1 MTSDNNKQDYN
12 IDFERILELI
22 SKYEQIKKSGEIKKY
37 NEESTKKDFILPLFE
52 ALGWNVDNRGKSN
65 DSVSAEETI
74 SKKRVDYGFR
84 INGIP
89 KFFLEAKSLKEE
101 NIQTNH
107 RYITQA
113 IDYAWMKSCSW
124 AILTNF
130 ETIAVY
136 NADWKESNY
145 GNNILFVLH
154 PSDFLTDKRF
164 THLSKGAFENNE
176 LDKIASKYGKKQL
189 KNPINKQL
197 LQDMIRF
204 REVLSKDIVRN
215 NQDKHLNQDDI
226 DESVQRI
233 LDRLIFIR
241 NAEDRGLEENQLQ
254 SNVRQWYAK
263 GKGHLVKEISGI
275 YKDYD
280 SKYNSK
286 LFAHHLCDDL
296 YIDNEALQE
305 VIEGLNQSKDNSY
318 RYDFSIIE
326 SDVLG
331 NIYEQ
336 YLGNILK
343 STPKRAKLEESK
355 THRKEQG
362 IYYTPSYI
370 VDYIVK
376 NTLGEYIKTHTPEE
390 IKKVRILD
398 PACGSGSFLIR
409 AYKELENYW
418 KQNSD
423 FAQLTLDSEEF
434 YSKKVEILKNNIF
447 GVDLDPKAVEIAQ
460 LNLLLQISEK
470 KQRLPL
476 LQNNIKVGNSL
487 IDDPSISD
495 RAFKWEE
502 EFPEIMKDGGFDI
515 VIGNPPYVRQEEL
528 SYFKPYLSKN
538 YNVHQGTADLFVY
551 FFEREMNLLK
561 DKGYFGMIVSN
572 KWLRAGYG
580 KNLRGFLSSFWIE
593 EFVDFGDLKVFPDAT
608 TYPSIILVRKLKK
621 RNPKLR
627 VCRMEMVPSGTIEE
641 YVEDHSYTISGEELS
656 DKDWIVQR
664 KEGAMLLNKIR
675 SIGVP
680 LEEFVGS
687 KIFRGILTG
696 FNEAFIIDEAQKQ
709 YFCKQDGIN
718 EEMIK
723 PFLTGAETKRYRIES
738 KNNYIILTRIGV
750 DIEKYPSILAHLNK
764 YKNILEKRWD
774 KGEYWYELRGCSYYE
789 LFEKPKIVWGNL
801 STKAS
806 FAFDSGDNF
815 YVNAP
820 ACILPTDS
828 KFVLGL
834 LNSSL
839 MSYFLKSICAE
850 RQGGF
855 IEQKP
860 VYVSQVPIK
869 KPTEI
874 EERTMVDLVNRM
886 LMLNKDLVEQLNKE
900 TDRKKRIELEIKEID
915 GRIDNLVYRMYNI
928 NKNEREFIDR
938 VLK

>member
-1 MTSDNNKQDYN
+1 MNKKDTNSIDDYG
-12 IDFERILELI
+12 IDFERVVELI
-22 SKYEQIKKSGEIKKY
+22 SKYEQIKKSGEIKRY
-37 NEESTKKDFILPLFE
+37 NEESTKKDFIQPLFE
-52 ALGWNVDNRGKSN
+52 SLGWNFSNRGKSN

-84 INGIP
+84 ISGIP

-101 NIQTNH
+101 NTQTNH
-107 RYITQA
+107 KYITQA

-145 GNNILFVLH
+145 RNNLFFVLH

-164 THLSKGAFENNE
+164 TYLSKGALENNV
-176 LDKIASKYGKKQL
+176 LDNEASKYGKKQL

-197 LQDMIRF
+197 LQDMIHF
-204 REVLSKDIVRN
+204 REVLSKDIVMN

-296 YIDNEALQE
+296 YIENEALQE

-376 NTLGEYIKTHTPEE
+376 NTVGEFIKTHTPEE
-390 IKKVRILD
+390 IRNVRILD

-409 AYKELENYW
+409 AYRELENYW

-487 IDDPSISD
+487 IDDPTVSD

-502 EFPEIMKDGGFDI
+502 GFPEIIDKGGFDI

-528 SYFKPYLSKN
+528 SNFKPYLSKN

-551 FFEREMNLLK
+551 FFERELNLLK

-580 KNLRGFLSSFWIE
+580 KNLRGFLSNFWIE
-593 EFVDFGDLKVFPDAT
+593 EFVDFGDLRVFPDAT
-608 TYPSIILVRKLKK
+608 TYPSIILVKKLKK

-627 VCRMEMVPSGTIEE
+627 VCKMEMIPSGTIEE
-641 YVEDHSYTISGEELS
+641 YVKDHSYTINGEVLS

-664 KEGAMLLNKIR
+664 KEGALLLNKIR
-675 SIGVP
+675 SIGIP
-680 LEEFVGS
+680 LEKFVGS

-718 EEMIK
+718 KEIIK
-723 PFLTGAETKRYRIES
+723 PFLTGAEVKRYRVES
-738 KNNYIILTRIGV
+738 KNNYIILTKTGI
-750 DIEKYPSILAHLNK
+750 DIEKYPMILEHLNK
-764 YKNILEKRWD
+764 YKKTLEERWD
-774 KGEYWYELRGCSYYE
+774 KGKYWYELRGCSYYG

-806 FAFDSGDNF
+806 FAFDSCDNF

-839 MSYFLKSICAE
+839 ISYFLKSICAE

-860 VYVSQVPIK
+860 IYVAQVPIK
-869 KPTEI
+869 KPTEM
-874 EERTMVDLVNRM
+874 EEQTMTNLVDKM
-886 LMLNKDLVEQLNKE
+886 LMLNRHLVELLDKE
-900 TDRKKRIELEIKEID
+900 TDRKNSIEDEIEEVD
-915 GRIDNLVYRMYNI
+915 RRIDELVYRMYNI
-928 NKNEREFIDR
+928 NGNEREIIER
-938 VLK
+938 